1 MSASS
6 KKKLRNE
13 QQTAKM
19 TEKQVA
25 EQKEAKKLTLYTTI
39 FVVVLAVMVVF
50 AIAIGV
56 TRSITNSGV
65 HERNTVAL
73 TVGDHEISN
82 AELNYFYMSAI
93 NNFNSNYGS
102 YAAMLGLDTSK
113 PLNEQVINNDTG
125 LTWADDFLNT
135 AKDSA
140 RSAYA
145 LADAAEAAGFTLSE
159 DDLADIDSAINN
171 MKLYAN
177 LYGYSSTKDFLKAQY
192 GNGATEESYRQYVTL
207 NALASAYRNSYSSSL
222 TYTDADL
229 RAAESE
235 NYEKYSSF
243 TYNTYYLAAS
253 KFQTD
258 EVDADSDEAVKA
270 AKEAA
275 DSLIGEDVATVEDF
289 DAAIAALDVN
299 RDTEASS
306 TAYTDQQYSSVS
318 ATIRDWVIDSARKEG
333 DKTVI
338 ANTSTSTD
346 DDGKETTTTQG
357 YYAVFF
363 TGSNDNTFPLVNV
376 RHILIKFE
384 GGTTD
389 STTGT
394 TTYSDEEKEAAKQKA
409 EEILDEWMSGDA
421 TEDSFA
427 ALANE
432 KSDDG
437 NGTTGGLYE
446 NVYPGQMVSSFNDW
460 CFDESRQAGNTGI
473 IESQYGYHVMY
484 FVGKSDTTYRDYQIE
499 TELRN
504 TDTQEWYDAT
514 VEAMPMTDGDTRVYP
529 QGSGHQRQL
538 SIPSKNHS
546 PGFASVKPGLPSWKF
561 RVIENREYDQ
571 QRGFAC

>member
-1 MSASS
+1 MRGFDYMSASS

-56 TRSITNSGV
+56 TRSISNSGV
-65 HERNTVAL
+65 RERNTVAL

-82 AELNYFYMSAI
+82 AELSYFYMSAI
-93 NNFNSNYGS
+93 NNFNTNYGN
-102 YAAMLGLDTSK
+102 YAAMMGLDTSK
-113 PLNEQVINNDTG
+113 PLDEQVINNDTG

-135 AKDSA
+135 AKDNA
-140 RSAYA
+140 RSVYA
-145 LADAAEAAGFTLSE
+145 MADAAEAAGFTLSE
-159 DDLADIDSAINN
+159 DELAEIDTSISN
-171 MKLYAN
+171 MKMYAT

-192 GNGATEESYRQYVTL
+192 GSGATEESYKQYVTVNTL
-207 NALASAYRNSYSSSL
+207 ANAYYNSYSSSL

-235 NYEKYSSF
+235 NYDKYSSF

-253 KFQTD
+253 KFQAED
-258 EVDADSDEAVKA
+258 EDNSDKAVKA
-270 AKEAA
+270 AEEAA
-275 DSLIGEDVATVEDF
+275 NSLIGEDVATVADF
-289 DAAIAALDVN
+289 DAAIAALDIN
-299 RDTEASS
+299 EDTEASS
-306 TAYTDQQYSSVS
+306 TAYTDQQYASVS
-318 ATIRDWVIDSARKEG
+318 TTVRDWITDSTRKEG

-338 ANTSTSTD
+338 ANTTTSTD
-346 DDGKETTTTQG
+346 DDGNETKTTLG

-376 RHILIKFE
+376 RHILVKFE

-437 NGTTGGLYE
+437 DGTTGGLYE

-460 CFDESRQAGNTGI
+460 CFDASRQSGNTGI
-473 IESQYGYHVMY
+473 IESEYGYHVMY
-484 FVGKSDTTYRDYQIE
+484 FVGKSSTTYRDYQIE
-499 TELRN
+499 SELRS
-504 TDTQEWYDAT
+504 TDTQKWYDAT
-514 VEAMPMTDGDTRVYP
+514 VEAVPMTDGNTKYIR
-529 QGSGHQRQL
+529 
-538 SIPSKNHS
+538 KNLIIS
-546 PGFASVKPGLPSWKF
+546 AS
-561 RVIENREYDQ
+561 
-571 QRGFAC
+571 

>member
-1 MSASS
+1 MRGFDYMSASS

-56 TRSITNSGV
+56 TRSISNSGV
-65 HERNTVAL
+65 RERNTVAL

-82 AELNYFYMSAI
+82 AELSYFYMSAI
-93 NNFNSNYGS
+93 NNFNTNYGN
-102 YAAMLGLDTSK
+102 YAAMMGLDTSK
-113 PLNEQVINNDTG
+113 PLDEQVINNDTG

-135 AKDSA
+135 AKDNA
-140 RSAYA
+140 RSVYA
-145 LADAAEAAGFTLSE
+145 MADAAEAAGFTLSE
-159 DDLADIDSAINN
+159 DELAEIDTSISN
-171 MKLYAN
+171 MKMYAT

-192 GNGATEESYRQYVTL
+192 GSGATEESYKQYVTVNTL
-207 NALASAYRNSYSSSL
+207 ANAYYNSYSSSL

-235 NYEKYSSF
+235 NYDKYSSF

-253 KFQTD
+253 KFQAED
-258 EVDADSDEAVKA
+258 EDDSGKAVKA
-270 AKEAA
+270 AEEAA
-275 DSLIGEDVATVEDF
+275 NSLIGEDVATVADF
-289 DAAIAALDVN
+289 DAAIAALDIN
-299 RDTEASS
+299 KDTEASS
-306 TAYTDQQYSSVS
+306 TAYTDQQYASVS
-318 ATIRDWVIDSARKEG
+318 TTVRDWITDSARKEG

-338 ANTSTSTD
+338 ANTTTSTD
-346 DDGKETTTTQG
+346 DDGNETKTTLG

-376 RHILIKFE
+376 RHILVKFE

-394 TTYSDEEKEAAKQKA
+394 TTYSDEEKNAAKEKA

-432 KSDDG
+432 KSGDG
-437 NGTTGGLYE
+437 DGTTGGLYE

-460 CFDESRQAGNTGI
+460 CFDASRQSGNTGI
-473 IESQYGYHVMY
+473 IESEYGYHVMY
-484 FVGKSDTTYRDYQIE
+484 FVGKSSTTYRDYQIE
-499 TELRN
+499 SELRS
-504 TDTQEWYDAT
+504 TDAQEWYDAT
-514 VEAMPMTDGDTRVYP
+514 VEAVPMTDGNTKYIR
-529 QGSGHQRQL
+529 
-538 SIPSKNHS
+538 KNLIIS
-546 PGFASVKPGLPSWKF
+546 AS
-561 RVIENREYDQ
+561 
-571 QRGFAC
+571 

>member
-1 MSASS
+1 MRGFDYMSASS

-56 TRSITNSGV
+56 TRSISNSGV
-65 HERNTVAL
+65 RERNTVAL

-82 AELNYFYMSAI
+82 AELSYFYMSAI
-93 NNFNSNYGS
+93 NNFNTNYGN
-102 YAAMLGLDTSK
+102 YAAMMGLDTSK
-113 PLNEQVINNDTG
+113 PLDEQVINNDTG

-135 AKDSA
+135 AKDNA
-140 RSAYA
+140 RSVYA
-145 LADAAEAAGFTLSE
+145 MADAAEAAGFTLSE
-159 DDLADIDSAINN
+159 DELTEIDTSISN
-171 MKLYAN
+171 MKMYAT

-192 GNGATEESYRQYVTL
+192 GSGATEESYKQYVTV
-207 NALASAYRNSYSSSL
+207 NALANAYYNSYSSSL

-235 NYEKYSSF
+235 NYDKYSSF

-253 KFQTD
+253 KFQAED
-258 EVDADSDEAVKA
+258 EDDSDKAVKA
-270 AKEAA
+270 AEEAA
-275 DSLIGEDVATVEDF
+275 NSLIGEDVATVADF
-289 DAAIAALDVN
+289 DAAIAALDIN
-299 RDTEASS
+299 KDTEASS
-306 TAYTDQQYSSVS
+306 TAYTDQQYASVS
-318 ATIRDWVIDSARKEG
+318 TTVRDWITDSARKEG

-338 ANTSTSTD
+338 ANTTTSTD
-346 DDGKETTTTQG
+346 DDGNETKTTLG

-376 RHILIKFE
+376 RHILVKFE

-394 TTYSDEEKEAAKQKA
+394 TTYSDEEKNAAKEKA

-437 NGTTGGLYE
+437 DGTTGGLYE

-460 CFDESRQAGNTGI
+460 CFDASRQSGNTGI
-473 IESQYGYHVMY
+473 IESEYGYHVMY
-484 FVGKSDTTYRDYQIE
+484 FVGKSSTTYRDYQIE
-499 TELRN
+499 SELRS
-504 TDTQEWYDAT
+504 TDTQKWYDAT
-514 VEAMPMTDGDTRVYP
+514 VEAVPMTDGNTKYIR
-529 QGSGHQRQL
+529 
-538 SIPSKNHS
+538 KNLIIS
-546 PGFASVKPGLPSWKF
+546 AS
-561 RVIENREYDQ
+561 
-571 QRGFAC
+571 

>member
-1 MSASS
+1 MRGFDYMSASS

-56 TRSITNSGV
+56 TRSISNSGV
-65 HERNTVAL
+65 RERNTVAL

-82 AELNYFYMSAI
+82 AELSYFYMSAI
-93 NNFNSNYGS
+93 NNFNSNYGN
-102 YAAMLGLDTSK
+102 YAAMMGLDTSK
-113 PLNEQVINNDTG
+113 PLDEQVINNDTG

-135 AKDSA
+135 AKDNA
-140 RSAYA
+140 RSVYA
-145 LADAAEAAGFTLSE
+145 MADAAEAAGFTLSE
-159 DDLADIDSAINN
+159 DELAEIDTSISN
-171 MKLYAN
+171 MKMYAT

-192 GNGATEESYRQYVTL
+192 GSGATEESYKQYVTVNTL
-207 NALASAYRNSYSSSL
+207 ANAYYNSYSSSL

-235 NYEKYSSF
+235 NYDKYSSF

-253 KFQTD
+253 KFQAEDD
-258 EVDADSDEAVKA
+258 EDSDKAVKA
-270 AKEAA
+270 AEEAA
-275 DSLIGEDVATVEDF
+275 NSLIGEDVATVADF
-289 DAAIAALDVN
+289 DAAIAALDIN
-299 RDTEASS
+299 KDTEASS
-306 TAYTDQQYSSVS
+306 TAYTDQQYASVS
-318 ATIRDWVIDSARKEG
+318 TTVRDWITDSARKEG

-338 ANTSTSTD
+338 ANTTTSTD
-346 DDGKETTTTQG
+346 DDGNETKTTLG

-376 RHILIKFE
+376 RHILVKFE

-394 TTYSDEEKEAAKQKA
+394 TTYSDEEKNAAKEKA

-437 NGTTGGLYE
+437 DGTTGGLYE
-446 NVYPGQMVSSFNDW
+446 NVHPGQMVSSFNDW
-460 CFDESRQAGNTGI
+460 CFDASRQSGNTGI
-473 IESQYGYHVMY
+473 IESEYGYHVMY
-484 FVGKSDTTYRDYQIE
+484 FVGKSSTTYRDYQIE
-499 TELRN
+499 SELRS
-504 TDTQEWYDAT
+504 TDAQEWYDAT
-514 VEAMPMTDGDTRVYP
+514 VEAVPMTDGNTKYIR
-529 QGSGHQRQL
+529 
-538 SIPSKNHS
+538 KNLIIS
-546 PGFASVKPGLPSWKF
+546 AS
-561 RVIENREYDQ
+561 
-571 QRGFAC
+571 

>member
-1 MSASS
+1 M
-6 KKKLRNE
+6 
-13 QQTAKM
+13 
-19 TEKQVA
+19 
-25 EQKEAKKLTLYTTI
+25 
-39 FVVVLAVMVVF
+39 
-50 AIAIGV
+50 
-56 TRSITNSGV
+56 
-65 HERNTVAL
+65 AL

-113 PLNEQVINNDTG
+113 PLNEQVISNDTG

-135 AKDSA
+135 AKDNA

-460 CFDESRQAGNTGI
+460 CFDESRQTGNTGI

-504 TDTQEWYDAT
+504 TDTQEWYDTT
-514 VEAMPMTDGDTRVYP
+514 VEAMPMTDGDTKYIRKDLVI
-529 QGSGHQRQL
+529 R
-538 SIPSKNHS
+538 
-546 PGFASVKPGLPSWKF
+546 AS
-561 RVIENREYDQ
+561 
-571 QRGFAC
+571 

>member
-1 MSASS
+1 MRGFDYMSASS

-56 TRSITNSGV
+56 TRSISNSGV
-65 HERNTVAL
+65 RERNTVAL

-82 AELNYFYMSAI
+82 AELSYFYMSAI
-93 NNFNSNYGS
+93 NNFNTNYGN
-102 YAAMLGLDTSK
+102 YAAMMGLDTSK
-113 PLNEQVINNDTG
+113 PLDEQVINNDTG

-135 AKDSA
+135 AKDNA
-140 RSAYA
+140 RSVYA
-145 LADAAEAAGFTLSE
+145 MADAAEAAGFTLSE
-159 DDLADIDSAINN
+159 DELAEIDTSISN
-171 MKLYAN
+171 MKMYAT

-192 GNGATEESYRQYVTL
+192 GSGATEESYKQYVTVNTL
-207 NALASAYRNSYSSSL
+207 ANAYYNSYSSSL

-235 NYEKYSSF
+235 NYDKYSSF

-253 KFQTD
+253 KFQAED
-258 EVDADSDEAVKA
+258 EEDSDKAVKA
-270 AKEAA
+270 AEEAA
-275 DSLIGEDVATVEDF
+275 NSLIGEDVATVADF
-289 DAAIAALDVN
+289 DAAIAALDIN
-299 RDTEASS
+299 KDTEASS
-306 TAYTDQQYSSVS
+306 TAYTDQQYASVS
-318 ATIRDWVIDSARKEG
+318 TTVRDWITDSARKEG

-338 ANTSTSTD
+338 ANTTTSTD
-346 DDGKETTTTQG
+346 DDGNETKTTLG

-376 RHILIKFE
+376 RHILVKFE

-394 TTYSDEEKEAAKQKA
+394 TTYSDEEKNAAKEKA

-437 NGTTGGLYE
+437 DGTTGGLYE

-460 CFDESRQAGNTGI
+460 CFDASRQSGNTGI
-473 IESQYGYHVMY
+473 IESEYGYHVMY
-484 FVGKSDTTYRDYQIE
+484 FVGKSSTTYRDYQIE
-499 TELRN
+499 SELRS

-514 VEAMPMTDGDTRVYP
+514 VEAVPMTDGNTKYIR
-529 QGSGHQRQL
+529 
-538 SIPSKNHS
+538 KNLIIS
-546 PGFASVKPGLPSWKF
+546 A
-561 RVIENREYDQ
+561 N
-571 QRGFAC
+571 

>member
-93 NNFNSNYGS
+93 NSFNSNYGS

-135 AKDSA
+135 AKDNA

-384 GGTTD
+384 GGTT
-389 STTGT
+389 GT

-437 NGTTGGLYE
+437 DGTTGGLYE

-514 VEAMPMTDGDTRVYP
+514 VEAMPMTDGDTRYIRKDLVI
-529 QGSGHQRQL
+529 S
-538 SIPSKNHS
+538 
-546 PGFASVKPGLPSWKF
+546 AS
-561 RVIENREYDQ
+561 
-571 QRGFAC
+571 

>member
-1 MSASS
+1 MRGFDYMSASS

-56 TRSITNSGV
+56 TRSISNSGV
-65 HERNTVAL
+65 RERNTVAL

-82 AELNYFYMSAI
+82 AELSYFYMSAI
-93 NNFNSNYGS
+93 NNFNSNYGN
-102 YAAMLGLDTSK
+102 YAAMMGLDTSK
-113 PLNEQVINNDTG
+113 PLDEQVINNDTG

-135 AKDSA
+135 AKDNA
-140 RSAYA
+140 RSVYA
-145 LADAAEAAGFTLSE
+145 MADAAEAAGFTLSE
-159 DDLADIDSAINN
+159 DELAEIDTSISN
-171 MKLYAN
+171 MKMYAT

-192 GNGATEESYRQYVTL
+192 GSGATEESYKQYVTVNTL
-207 NALASAYRNSYSSSL
+207 ANAYYNSYSSSL

-235 NYEKYSSF
+235 NYDKYSSF

-253 KFQTD
+253 KFQAED
-258 EVDADSDEAVKA
+258 EDDSDKAVKA
-270 AKEAA
+270 AEEAA
-275 DSLIGEDVATVEDF
+275 NSLIGEDVATVADF
-289 DAAIAALDVN
+289 DAAIAALDIN
-299 RDTEASS
+299 KDTEASS
-306 TAYTDQQYSSVS
+306 TAYTDQQYASVS
-318 ATIRDWVIDSARKEG
+318 TTVRDWITDSARKEG

-338 ANTSTSTD
+338 ANTTTSTD
-346 DDGKETTTTQG
+346 DDGNETKTTLG

-376 RHILIKFE
+376 RHILVKFE

-394 TTYSDEEKEAAKQKA
+394 TTYSDEEKNAAKEKA

-437 NGTTGGLYE
+437 DGTTGGLYE

-460 CFDESRQAGNTGI
+460 CFDESRQTGNTGI

-514 VEAMPMTDGDTRVYP
+514 VEAMPMTDGDTRYIRKDLVI
-529 QGSGHQRQL
+529 R
-538 SIPSKNHS
+538 
-546 PGFASVKPGLPSWKF
+546 AS
-561 RVIENREYDQ
+561 
-571 QRGFAC
+571 

>member
-1 MSASS
+1 MRGFDYMSASS

-56 TRSITNSGV
+56 TRSISNSGV
-65 HERNTVAL
+65 RERNTVAL

-82 AELNYFYMSAI
+82 AELSYFYMSAI
-93 NNFNSNYGS
+93 NNFNSNYGN
-102 YAAMLGLDTSK
+102 YAAMMGLDTSK
-113 PLNEQVINNDTG
+113 PLDEQVINNDTG

-135 AKDSA
+135 AKDNA
-140 RSAYA
+140 RSVYA
-145 LADAAEAAGFTLSE
+145 MADAAEAAGFTLSE
-159 DDLADIDSAINN
+159 DELAEIDTSISN
-171 MKLYAN
+171 MKMYAT

-192 GNGATEESYRQYVTL
+192 GSGATEESYKQYVTVNTL
-207 NALASAYRNSYSSSL
+207 ANAYYNSYSSSL

-235 NYEKYSSF
+235 NYDKYSSF

-253 KFQTD
+253 KFQAED
-258 EVDADSDEAVKA
+258 EDDSDKAVKA
-270 AKEAA
+270 AEKAA
-275 DSLIGEDVATVEDF
+275 NSLIGEDVATVADF
-289 DAAIAALDVN
+289 DAAIAALDIN
-299 RDTEASS
+299 KDTEASS
-306 TAYTDQQYSSVS
+306 TAYTDQQYASVS
-318 ATIRDWVIDSARKEG
+318 TTVRDWITDSARKEG

-338 ANTSTSTD
+338 ANTTTSTD
-346 DDGKETTTTQG
+346 DDGNETKTTLG

-376 RHILIKFE
+376 RHILVKFE

-394 TTYSDEEKEAAKQKA
+394 TTYSDEEKNAAKEKA

-437 NGTTGGLYE
+437 DGTTGGLYE

-460 CFDESRQAGNTGI
+460 CFDASRQSGNTGI
-473 IESQYGYHVMY
+473 IESEYGYHVMY
-484 FVGKSDTTYRDYQIE
+484 FVGKSSTTYRDYQIE
-499 TELRN
+499 SELRS

-514 VEAMPMTDGDTRVYP
+514 VEAVPMTDGNTKYIR
-529 QGSGHQRQL
+529 
-538 SIPSKNHS
+538 KNLIIS
-546 PGFASVKPGLPSWKF
+546 AS
-561 RVIENREYDQ
+561 
-571 QRGFAC
+571 

>member
-1 MSASS
+1 MRGFDYMSASS

-93 NNFNSNYGS
+93 NSFNSNYGS

-159 DDLADIDSAINN
+159 DDLADIDSTINN

-243 TYNTYYLAAS
+243 TYYLAAS

-333 DKTVI
+333 DKAVI

-437 NGTTGGLYE
+437 DGTTGGLYE

-460 CFDESRQAGNTGI
+460 CFDESRQTGNTGI

-514 VEAMPMTDGDTRVYP
+514 VEAMPMTDGDTKYIRKD
-529 QGSGHQRQL
+529 L
-538 SIPSKNHS
+538 
-546 PGFASVKPGLPSWKF
+546 
-561 RVIENREYDQ
+561 VISAR
-571 QRGFAC
+571 

>member
-1 MSASS
+1 MRGFDYMSASS

-56 TRSITNSGV
+56 TRSISNSGV
-65 HERNTVAL
+65 RERNTVAL

-82 AELNYFYMSAI
+82 AELSYFYMSAI
-93 NNFNSNYGS
+93 NNFNSNYGN
-102 YAAMLGLDTSK
+102 YAAMMGLDTSK
-113 PLNEQVINNDTG
+113 PLDEQVINNDTG

-135 AKDSA
+135 AKDNA
-140 RSAYA
+140 RSVYA
-145 LADAAEAAGFTLSE
+145 MADAAEAAGFTLSE
-159 DDLADIDSAINN
+159 DELAEIDTSISN
-171 MKLYAN
+171 MKMYAT

-192 GNGATEESYRQYVTL
+192 GSGATEESYKQYVTVNTL
-207 NALASAYRNSYSSSL
+207 ANAYYNSYSSSL

-235 NYEKYSSF
+235 NYDKYSSF

-253 KFQTD
+253 KFQAED
-258 EVDADSDEAVKA
+258 EDDSDKAVKA
-270 AKEAA
+270 AEEAA
-275 DSLIGEDVATVEDF
+275 NSLIGEDVATVADF
-289 DAAIAALDVN
+289 DAAIAALDIN
-299 RDTEASS
+299 KDTEASS
-306 TAYTDQQYSSVS
+306 TAYTDQQYASVS
-318 ATIRDWVIDSARKEG
+318 TTVRDWITDSARKEG

-338 ANTSTSTD
+338 ANTTTSTD
-346 DDGKETTTTQG
+346 DDGNETKTTLG

-376 RHILIKFE
+376 RHILVKFE

-394 TTYSDEEKEAAKQKA
+394 TTYSDEEKNAAKQKA

-437 NGTTGGLYE
+437 DGTTGGLYE

-460 CFDESRQAGNTGI
+460 CFDASRQSGNTGI
-473 IESQYGYHVMY
+473 IESEYGYHVMY
-484 FVGKSDTTYRDYQIE
+484 FVGKSNTTYRDYQIE
-499 TELRN
+499 SELRS

-514 VEAMPMTDGDTRVYP
+514 VEAVPMTDGNTKYIR
-529 QGSGHQRQL
+529 
-538 SIPSKNHS
+538 KNLIIS
-546 PGFASVKPGLPSWKF
+546 AS
-561 RVIENREYDQ
+561 
-571 QRGFAC
+571 

>member
-1 MSASS
+1 MRGFDYMSASS

-56 TRSITNSGV
+56 TRSISNSGV
-65 HERNTVAL
+65 RERNTVAL

-82 AELNYFYMSAI
+82 AELSYFYMSAI
-93 NNFNSNYGS
+93 NNFNSNYGN
-102 YAAMLGLDTSK
+102 YAAMMGLDTSK
-113 PLNEQVINNDTG
+113 PLDEQVINNDTG

-135 AKDSA
+135 AKDNA
-140 RSAYA
+140 RSVYA
-145 LADAAEAAGFTLSE
+145 MADAAEAAGFTLSE
-159 DDLADIDSAINN
+159 DELAKIDTSISN
-171 MKLYAN
+171 MKMYAT

-192 GNGATEESYRQYVTL
+192 GNGATEESYKQYVTVNTL
-207 NALASAYRNSYSSSL
+207 ANAYYNSYASSL

-235 NYEKYSSF
+235 NYDKYSSF

-253 KFQTD
+253 KFQAEDD
-258 EVDADSDEAVKA
+258 EDSDKAVKA
-270 AKEAA
+270 AEEAA
-275 DSLIGEDVATVEDF
+275 NSLIGEDVATVADF
-289 DAAIAALDVN
+289 DAAIAALDIN
-299 RDTEASS
+299 KDTEASS
-306 TAYTDQQYSSVS
+306 TAYTDQQYASVS
-318 ATIRDWVIDSARKEG
+318 TTVRDWITDSARKEG

-338 ANTSTSTD
+338 ANTTTSTD
-346 DDGKETTTTQG
+346 DDGNETKTTLG

-376 RHILIKFE
+376 RHILVKFE

-394 TTYSDEEKEAAKQKA
+394 TTYSDEEKNAAKQKA

-437 NGTTGGLYE
+437 DGTTGGLYE

-460 CFDESRQAGNTGI
+460 CFDASRQSGNTGI
-473 IESQYGYHVMY
+473 IESEYGYHVMY
-484 FVGKSDTTYRDYQIE
+484 FVGKSSTTYRDYQIE
-499 TELRN
+499 SELRS
-504 TDTQEWYDAT
+504 TDAQEWYDAT
-514 VEAMPMTDGDTRVYP
+514 VEAVPMTDGNTKYIR
-529 QGSGHQRQL
+529 
-538 SIPSKNHS
+538 KNLIIS
-546 PGFASVKPGLPSWKF
+546 AS
-561 RVIENREYDQ
+561 
-571 QRGFAC
+571 

>member
-1 MSASS
+1 MRGFDYMSASS

-56 TRSITNSGV
+56 TRSISNSGV
-65 HERNTVAL
+65 RERNTVAL

-82 AELNYFYMSAI
+82 AELSYFYMSAI
-93 NNFNSNYGS
+93 NNFNTNYGN
-102 YAAMLGLDTSK
+102 YAAMMGLDTSK
-113 PLNEQVINNDTG
+113 PLDEQVINNDTG

-135 AKDSA
+135 AKDNA
-140 RSAYA
+140 RSVYA
-145 LADAAEAAGFTLSE
+145 MADAAEAAGFTLSE
-159 DDLADIDSAINN
+159 DELAEIDTSISN
-171 MKLYAN
+171 MKMYAT

-192 GNGATEESYRQYVTL
+192 GSGATEESYKQYVTINSL
-207 NALASAYRNSYSSSL
+207 ANAYYNSYSSSL

-235 NYEKYSSF
+235 NYDKYSSF

-253 KFQTD
+253 KFQAED
-258 EVDADSDEAVKA
+258 EDDSDKAVKA
-270 AKEAA
+270 AEKAA
-275 DSLIGEDVATVEDF
+275 NSLIGEDVATVADF
-289 DAAIAALDVN
+289 DAAIAALDIN
-299 RDTEASS
+299 KDTEASS
-306 TAYTDQQYSSVS
+306 TAYTDQQYASVS
-318 ATIRDWVIDSARKEG
+318 TTVRDWITDSARKEG

-338 ANTSTSTD
+338 ANTTTSTD
-346 DDGKETTTTQG
+346 DDGNETKTTLG

-376 RHILIKFE
+376 RHILVKFE

-389 STTGT
+389 STTGI
-394 TTYSDEEKEAAKQKA
+394 TTYSDEEKNAAKEKA

-437 NGTTGGLYE
+437 DGTTGGLYE

-460 CFDESRQAGNTGI
+460 CFDASRQSGNTGI
-473 IESQYGYHVMY
+473 IESEYGYHVMY
-484 FVGKSDTTYRDYQIE
+484 FVGKSSTTYRDYQIE
-499 TELRN
+499 SELRS
-504 TDTQEWYDAT
+504 TDAQEWYDAT
-514 VEAMPMTDGDTRVYP
+514 VEAVPMTDGNTKYIR
-529 QGSGHQRQL
+529 
-538 SIPSKNHS
+538 KNLIIS
-546 PGFASVKPGLPSWKF
+546 AS
-561 RVIENREYDQ
+561 
-571 QRGFAC
+571 

>member
-1 MSASS
+1 MRGFDYMSASS

-56 TRSITNSGV
+56 TRSISNSGV
-65 HERNTVAL
+65 RERNTVAL

-82 AELNYFYMSAI
+82 AELSYFYMSAI
-93 NNFNSNYGS
+93 NNFNTNYGN
-102 YAAMLGLDTSK
+102 YAAMMGLDTSK
-113 PLNEQVINNDTG
+113 PLDEQVINNDTG

-135 AKDSA
+135 AKDNA
-140 RSAYA
+140 RSVYA
-145 LADAAEAAGFTLSE
+145 MADAAEAAGFTLSE
-159 DDLADIDSAINN
+159 DELAEIDTSISN
-171 MKLYAN
+171 MKMYAT

-192 GNGATEESYRQYVTL
+192 GSGATEESYKQYVTVNTL
-207 NALASAYRNSYSSSL
+207 ANAYYNSYSSSL

-235 NYEKYSSF
+235 NYDKYSSF

-253 KFQTD
+253 KFQAED
-258 EVDADSDEAVKA
+258 EDNSDKAVKA
-270 AKEAA
+270 AEEAA
-275 DSLIGEDVATVEDF
+275 NSLIGEDVATVADF
-289 DAAIAALDVN
+289 DAAIAALDIN
-299 RDTEASS
+299 KDTEASS
-306 TAYTDQQYSSVS
+306 TAYTDQQYASVS
-318 ATIRDWVIDSARKEG
+318 TTVRDWITNSARKEG

-338 ANTSTSTD
+338 ANTTTSTD
-346 DDGKETTTTQG
+346 DDGNETKTTLG

-376 RHILIKFE
+376 RHILVKFE

-394 TTYSDEEKEAAKQKA
+394 TTYSDEEKNAAKEKA

-437 NGTTGGLYE
+437 DGTTGGLYE

-460 CFDESRQAGNTGI
+460 CFDASRQSGNTGI
-473 IESQYGYHVMY
+473 IESEYGYHVMY
-484 FVGKSDTTYRDYQIE
+484 FVGKSSTTYRDYQIE
-499 TELRN
+499 SELRS

-514 VEAMPMTDGDTRVYP
+514 VEAVPMTDGNTKYIR
-529 QGSGHQRQL
+529 
-538 SIPSKNHS
+538 KNLIIS
-546 PGFASVKPGLPSWKF
+546 AS
-561 RVIENREYDQ
+561 
-571 QRGFAC
+571 

>member
-1 MSASS
+1 MRGFDYMSASS

-56 TRSITNSGV
+56 TRSISNSGV
-65 HERNTVAL
+65 RERNTVAL

-82 AELNYFYMSAI
+82 AELSYFYMSAI
-93 NNFNSNYGS
+93 NNFNTNYGN
-102 YAAMLGLDTSK
+102 YAAMMGLDTSK
-113 PLNEQVINNDTG
+113 PLDEQVINNDTG

-135 AKDSA
+135 AKDNA
-140 RSAYA
+140 RSVYA
-145 LADAAEAAGFTLSE
+145 MADAAEAAGFTLSE
-159 DDLADIDSAINN
+159 DELAEIDTSISN
-171 MKLYAN
+171 MKMYAT

-192 GNGATEESYRQYVTL
+192 GSGATEESYKQYVTVNTL
-207 NALASAYRNSYSSSL
+207 ANAYYNSYSSSL

-235 NYEKYSSF
+235 NYDKYSSF

-253 KFQTD
+253 KFQAED
-258 EVDADSDEAVKA
+258 EEDSDKAVKA
-270 AKEAA
+270 AEEAA
-275 DSLIGEDVATVEDF
+275 NSLIGEDVATVADF
-289 DAAIAALDVN
+289 DAAIAALDIN
-299 RDTEASS
+299 KDTEASS
-306 TAYTDQQYSSVS
+306 TAYTDQQYASVS
-318 ATIRDWVIDSARKEG
+318 TTVRDWITDSARKEG

-338 ANTSTSTD
+338 ANTTTSTD
-346 DDGKETTTTQG
+346 DDGNETKTTLG

-376 RHILIKFE
+376 RHILVKFE

-394 TTYSDEEKEAAKQKA
+394 TTYSDEEKNAAKEKA

-427 ALANE
+427 ALAEE
-432 KSDDG
+432 KSEDPG
-437 NGTTGGLYE
+437 SSTNGGLYE
-446 NVYPGQMVSSFNDW
+446 NVAKGQMVEPFEDW
-460 CFDESRQAGNTGI
+460 CFDETRAAGDYGLVKTK
-473 IESQYGYHVMY
+473 YGYHIMY
-484 FVGKSDTTYRDYQIE
+484 YVSSTPIWETYAKSGWVNEKTNDFIKKLAEDHPMEVDYSAI
-499 TELRN
+499 
-504 TDTQEWYDAT
+504 
-514 VEAMPMTDGDTRVYP
+514 
-529 QGSGHQRQL
+529 QL
-538 SIPSKNHS
+538 GYVNL
-546 PGFASVKPGLPSWKF
+546 GA
-561 RVIENREYDQ
+561 
-571 QRGFAC
+571 

>member
-1 MSASS
+1 MRGFDYMSASS

-56 TRSITNSGV
+56 TRSISNSGV
-65 HERNTVAL
+65 RERNTVAL

-82 AELNYFYMSAI
+82 AELSYFYMSAI
-93 NNFNSNYGS
+93 NNFNTNYGN
-102 YAAMLGLDTSK
+102 YAAMMGLDTSK
-113 PLNEQVINNDTG
+113 PLDEQVINNDTG

-135 AKDSA
+135 AKDNA
-140 RSAYA
+140 RSVYA
-145 LADAAEAAGFTLSE
+145 MADAAEAAGFTLSE
-159 DDLADIDSAINN
+159 DELTEIDTSISN
-171 MKLYAN
+171 MKMYAT

-192 GNGATEESYRQYVTL
+192 GSGATEESYKQYVTVNTL
-207 NALASAYRNSYSSSL
+207 ANAYYNSYSSSL

-229 RAAESE
+229 RAAETE
-235 NYEKYSSF
+235 NYDKYSSF

-253 KFQTD
+253 KFQAED
-258 EVDADSDEAVKA
+258 EDSSDKAVKA
-270 AKEAA
+270 AEEAA
-275 DSLIGEDVATVEDF
+275 NSLIGEDVATVADF
-289 DAAIAALDVN
+289 DAAIAALDIN
-299 RDTEASS
+299 KDTEASS
-306 TAYTDQQYSSVS
+306 TAYTDQQYASVS
-318 ATIRDWVIDSARKEG
+318 TTVRDWITDSARKEG

-338 ANTSTSTD
+338 ANTTTSTD
-346 DDGKETTTTQG
+346 DDGNETKTTLG

-376 RHILIKFE
+376 RHILVKFE

-394 TTYSDEEKEAAKQKA
+394 TTYSDEEKNAAKEKA

-437 NGTTGGLYE
+437 DGTTGGLYE

-460 CFDESRQAGNTGI
+460 CFDASRQSGNTGI
-473 IESQYGYHVMY
+473 IESEYGYHVMY
-484 FVGKSDTTYRDYQIE
+484 FVGKSSTTYRDYQIE
-499 TELRN
+499 SELRS

-514 VEAMPMTDGDTRVYP
+514 VEAVPMTDGNTKYIR
-529 QGSGHQRQL
+529 
-538 SIPSKNHS
+538 KNLIIS
-546 PGFASVKPGLPSWKF
+546 AS
-561 RVIENREYDQ
+561 
-571 QRGFAC
+571 

>member
-1 MSASS
+1 MRGFDYMSASS

-65 HERNTVAL
+65 RERNTVAL

-102 YAAMLGLDTSK
+102 YAAMMGLDTSK
-113 PLNEQVINNDTG
+113 PLDEQVINNDTG

-135 AKDSA
+135 AKDNA
-140 RSAYA
+140 RSVYA
-145 LADAAEAAGFTLSE
+145 MADAAEAAGFTLSE
-159 DDLADIDSAINN
+159 DDLADIDSSISN
-171 MKLYAN
+171 MKLYAS

-270 AKEAA
+270 VKAAKEAA

-318 ATIRDWVIDSARKEG
+318 TTIRDWVIDSARKEG

-437 NGTTGGLYE
+437 DGTTGGLYE

-460 CFDESRQAGNTGI
+460 CFDESRQTGNTGI

-514 VEAMPMTDGDTRVYP
+514 VEAMPMTDGDTRYIRKDLVI
-529 QGSGHQRQL
+529 R
-538 SIPSKNHS
+538 
-546 PGFASVKPGLPSWKF
+546 AS
-561 RVIENREYDQ
+561 
-571 QRGFAC
+571 

>member
-1 MSASS
+1 MRGFDYMSASS

-56 TRSITNSGV
+56 TRSISNSGV
-65 HERNTVAL
+65 RERNTVAL

-82 AELNYFYMSAI
+82 AELSYFYMSAI
-93 NNFNSNYGS
+93 NNFNSNYGN
-102 YAAMLGLDTSK
+102 YAAMMGLDTSK
-113 PLNEQVINNDTG
+113 PLDEQVINNDTG

-135 AKDSA
+135 AKDNA
-140 RSAYA
+140 RSVYA
-145 LADAAEAAGFTLSE
+145 MADAAEAAGFTLSE
-159 DDLADIDSAINN
+159 DELAEIDTSISN
-171 MKLYAN
+171 MKMYAT

-192 GNGATEESYRQYVTL
+192 GSGATEESYKQYVTINSL
-207 NALASAYRNSYSSSL
+207 ANAYYNSYSSSL

-235 NYEKYSSF
+235 NYDKYSSF

-253 KFQTD
+253 KFQAED
-258 EVDADSDEAVKA
+258 EDDSDKAVKA
-270 AKEAA
+270 AEKAA
-275 DSLIGEDVATVEDF
+275 NSLIGEDVATVADF
-289 DAAIAALDVN
+289 DAAIAALDIN
-299 RDTEASS
+299 KDTEASS
-306 TAYTDQQYSSVS
+306 TAYTDQQYASVS
-318 ATIRDWVIDSARKEG
+318 TTVRDWITDSARKEG

-338 ANTSTSTD
+338 ANTTTSTD
-346 DDGKETTTTQG
+346 DDGNETKTTLG

-376 RHILIKFE
+376 RHILVKFE

-389 STTGT
+389 STTGI
-394 TTYSDEEKEAAKQKA
+394 TTYSDEEKNAAKEKA

-437 NGTTGGLYE
+437 DGTTGGLYE

-460 CFDESRQAGNTGI
+460 CFDASRQSGNTGI
-473 IESQYGYHVMY
+473 IESEYGYHVMY
-484 FVGKSDTTYRDYQIE
+484 FVGKSSTTYRDYQIE
-499 TELRN
+499 SELRS
-504 TDTQEWYDAT
+504 TDAQEWYDAT
-514 VEAMPMTDGDTRVYP
+514 VEAVPMTDGNTKYIR
-529 QGSGHQRQL
+529 
-538 SIPSKNHS
+538 KNLIIS
-546 PGFASVKPGLPSWKF
+546 AS
-561 RVIENREYDQ
+561 
-571 QRGFAC
+571 

>member
-1 MSASS
+1 MRGFDYMSASS

-13 QQTAKM
+13 QKTAKM

-25 EQKEAKKLTLYTTI
+25 EQKEARKLTLYTTV
-39 FVVVLAVMVVF
+39 FVVVLAVMLVS

-56 TRSITNSGV
+56 TRSISNSGV
-65 HERNTVAL
+65 RERNTVAL

-82 AELNYFYMSAI
+82 AELSYFYMSAI
-93 NNFNSNYGS
+93 NNFNSSYGS

-113 PLNEQVINNDTG
+113 PLNEQTVSSDSD

-135 AKDSA
+135 AKDNA
-140 RSAYA
+140 RSIYA
-145 LADAAEAAGFTLSE
+145 IADAAEAAGFTLSE
-159 DDLADIDSAINN
+159 DELAEIDSTMSNAK
-171 MKLYAN
+171 MYAT

-192 GNGATEESYRQYVTL
+192 GNGATEESYKQYVTL
-207 NALASAYRNSYSSSL
+207 NTLANAYYNSYSSSL

-235 NYEKYSSF
+235 NYNKYSSF
-243 TYNTYYLAAS
+243 TYNTYYLAVS
-253 KFQTD
+253 KYQTD
-258 EVDADSDEAVKA
+258 EVDADSDEAVNA

-275 DSLIGEDVATVEDF
+275 DSLVGEDIATVEDF

-306 TAYTDQQYSSVS
+306 TAYTDQLYSSVS
-318 ATIRDWVIDSARKEG
+318 ATVRDWVTSSDRKQG

-338 ANTSTSTD
+338 ASTSTSTD
-346 DDGKETTTTQG
+346 DDGKETTTTLG
-357 YYAVFF
+357 YYAVFY

-376 RHILIKFE
+376 RHILVKFE

-394 TTYSDEEKEAAKQKA
+394 TTYSDEEKNAAKEKA

-437 NGTTGGLYE
+437 DGTTGGLYE

-460 CFDESRQAGNTGI
+460 CFDESRQSGNTGI
-473 IESQYGYHVMY
+473 IESEYGYHVMY
-484 FVGKSDTTYRDYQIE
+484 FVGKSDTTYRDYLIE
-499 TELRN
+499 NELRSA
-504 TDTQEWYDAT
+504 DTQEWYDAT
-514 VEAMPMTDGDTRVYP
+514 VEAMPMTDGDTRYIRKDLVI
-529 QGSGHQRQL
+529 S
-538 SIPSKNHS
+538 
-546 PGFASVKPGLPSWKF
+546 AS
-561 RVIENREYDQ
+561 
-571 QRGFAC
+571 

>member
-1 MSASS
+1 MRGFDYMSASS

-56 TRSITNSGV
+56 TRSISNSGV
-65 HERNTVAL
+65 RERNTVAL

-82 AELNYFYMSAI
+82 AELSYFYMSAI
-93 NNFNSNYGS
+93 NNFNSNYGN
-102 YAAMLGLDTSK
+102 YAAMMGLDTSK
-113 PLNEQVINNDTG
+113 PLDEQVINNDTG

-135 AKDSA
+135 AKDNA
-140 RSAYA
+140 RSVYA
-145 LADAAEAAGFTLSE
+145 MADAAEAAGFTLSE
-159 DDLADIDSAINN
+159 DELAEIDTSISN
-171 MKLYAN
+171 MKMYAT

-192 GNGATEESYRQYVTL
+192 GSGATEESYKQYVTVNTL
-207 NALASAYRNSYSSSL
+207 ANAYYNSYSSSL

-235 NYEKYSSF
+235 NYDKYSSF

-253 KFQTD
+253 KFQAED
-258 EVDADSDEAVKA
+258 EDDSDKAVKA
-270 AKEAA
+270 AEEAA
-275 DSLIGEDVATVEDF
+275 NSLIGEDVATVADF
-289 DAAIAALDVN
+289 DAAIAALDIN
-299 RDTEASS
+299 KDTEASS
-306 TAYTDQQYSSVS
+306 TAYTDQQYASVS
-318 ATIRDWVIDSARKEG
+318 TTVRDWITDSARKEG

-338 ANTSTSTD
+338 ANTTTSTD
-346 DDGKETTTTQG
+346 DDGNETKTTLG

-376 RHILIKFE
+376 RHILVKFE

-394 TTYSDEEKEAAKQKA
+394 TTYSDEEKNAAKEKA

-437 NGTTGGLYE
+437 DGTTGGLYE

-460 CFDESRQAGNTGI
+460 CFDASRQSGNTGI
-473 IESQYGYHVMY
+473 IESEYGYHVMY
-484 FVGKSDTTYRDYQIE
+484 FVGKSSTTYRDYQIE
-499 TELRN
+499 SELRS
-504 TDTQEWYDAT
+504 TDAQEWYDAT
-514 VEAMPMTDGDTRVYP
+514 VEAVPMTDGNTKYIR
-529 QGSGHQRQL
+529 
-538 SIPSKNHS
+538 KNLIIS
-546 PGFASVKPGLPSWKF
+546 AS
-561 RVIENREYDQ
+561 
-571 QRGFAC
+571 

>member
-1 MSASS
+1 MRGFDYMSASS

-56 TRSITNSGV
+56 TRSISNSGV
-65 HERNTVAL
+65 RERNTVAL

-82 AELNYFYMSAI
+82 AELSYFYMSAI
-93 NNFNSNYGS
+93 NNFNSNYGN
-102 YAAMLGLDTSK
+102 YAAMMGLDTSK
-113 PLNEQVINNDTG
+113 PLDEQVINNDTG

-135 AKDSA
+135 AKDNA
-140 RSAYA
+140 RSVYA
-145 LADAAEAAGFTLSE
+145 MADAAEAAGFTLSE
-159 DDLADIDSAINN
+159 DELAEIDTSISN
-171 MKLYAN
+171 MKMYAT

-192 GNGATEESYRQYVTL
+192 GSGATEESYKQYVTVNTL
-207 NALASAYRNSYSSSL
+207 ANAYYNSYSSSL

-235 NYEKYSSF
+235 NYDKYSSF

-253 KFQTD
+253 KFQAED
-258 EVDADSDEAVKA
+258 EDDSGKAVKA
-270 AKEAA
+270 AEEAA
-275 DSLIGEDVATVEDF
+275 NSLIGEDVATVADF
-289 DAAIAALDVN
+289 DAAIAALDIN
-299 RDTEASS
+299 KDTEASS
-306 TAYTDQQYSSVS
+306 TAYTDQQYASVS
-318 ATIRDWVIDSARKEG
+318 TTVRDWITDSARKEG

-338 ANTSTSTD
+338 ANTTTSTD
-346 DDGKETTTTQG
+346 DDGNETKTTLG

-376 RHILIKFE
+376 RHILVKFE

-394 TTYSDEEKEAAKQKA
+394 TTYSDEEKNAAKEKA

-432 KSDDG
+432 KSGDG
-437 NGTTGGLYE
+437 DGTTGGLYE

-460 CFDESRQAGNTGI
+460 CFDASRQSGNTGI
-473 IESQYGYHVMY
+473 IESEYGYHVMY
-484 FVGKSDTTYRDYQIE
+484 FVGKSNTTYRDYQIE
-499 TELRN
+499 SELRS

-514 VEAMPMTDGDTRVYP
+514 VEAVPMTDGNTKYIR
-529 QGSGHQRQL
+529 
-538 SIPSKNHS
+538 KNLIIS
-546 PGFASVKPGLPSWKF
+546 AS
-561 RVIENREYDQ
+561 
-571 QRGFAC
+571 

>member
-1 MSASS
+1 MRGFDYMSASS

-56 TRSITNSGV
+56 TRSISNSGV
-65 HERNTVAL
+65 RERNTVAL

-82 AELNYFYMSAI
+82 AELSYFYMSAI
-93 NNFNSNYGS
+93 NNFNSNYGN
-102 YAAMLGLDTSK
+102 YAAMMGLDTSK
-113 PLNEQVINNDTG
+113 PLDEQVINNDTG

-135 AKDSA
+135 AKDNA
-140 RSAYA
+140 RSVYA
-145 LADAAEAAGFTLSE
+145 MADAAEAAGFTLSE
-159 DDLADIDSAINN
+159 DELAEIDTSISN
-171 MKLYAN
+171 MKMYAT

-192 GNGATEESYRQYVTL
+192 GSGATEESYKQYVTVNTL
-207 NALASAYRNSYSSSL
+207 ANAYYNSYSSSL

-235 NYEKYSSF
+235 NYDKYSSF

-253 KFQTD
+253 KFQAED
-258 EVDADSDEAVKA
+258 EDDSDKAVKA
-270 AKEAA
+270 AEEAA
-275 DSLIGEDVATVEDF
+275 NSLIGEDVATVADF
-289 DAAIAALDVN
+289 DAAIAALDIN
-299 RDTEASS
+299 KDTEASS
-306 TAYTDQQYSSVS
+306 TAYTDQQYASVS
-318 ATIRDWVIDSARKEG
+318 TTVRDWITDSARKEG

-338 ANTSTSTD
+338 ANTTTSTD
-346 DDGKETTTTQG
+346 DDGNETKTTLG

-376 RHILIKFE
+376 RHILVKFE

-394 TTYSDEEKEAAKQKA
+394 TTYSDEEKNAAKQKA

-437 NGTTGGLYE
+437 DGTTGGLYE

-460 CFDESRQAGNTGI
+460 CFDASRQSGNTGI
-473 IESQYGYHVMY
+473 IESEYGYHVMY
-484 FVGKSDTTYRDYQIE
+484 FVGKSSTTYRDYQIE
-499 TELRN
+499 SELRS

-514 VEAMPMTDGDTRVYP
+514 VEAVPMTDGNTKYIR
-529 QGSGHQRQL
+529 
-538 SIPSKNHS
+538 KNLIIS
-546 PGFASVKPGLPSWKF
+546 AS
-561 RVIENREYDQ
+561 
-571 QRGFAC
+571 

>member
-1 MSASS
+1 MRGFDYMSASS

-113 PLNEQVINNDTG
+113 PLNEQVISNDTG

-135 AKDSA
+135 AKDNA

-270 AKEAA
+270 AKEAADSLIGEVILA

-460 CFDESRQAGNTGI
+460 CFDESRQTGNTGI

-504 TDTQEWYDAT
+504 TDTQEWYDTT
-514 VEAMPMTDGDTRVYP
+514 VEAMPMTDGDTKYIRKDLVI
-529 QGSGHQRQL
+529 R
-538 SIPSKNHS
+538 
-546 PGFASVKPGLPSWKF
+546 AS
-561 RVIENREYDQ
+561 
-571 QRGFAC
+571 

>member
-93 NNFNSNYGS
+93 NSFNSNYGS

-135 AKDSA
+135 AKDNA

-363 TGSNDNTFPLVNV
+363 TGSN
-376 RHILIKFE
+376 
-384 GGTTD
+384 
-389 STTGT
+389 
-394 TTYSDEEKEAAKQKA
+394 A
-409 EEILDEWMSGDA
+409 
-421 TEDSFA
+421 
-427 ALANE
+427 
-432 KSDDG
+432 
-437 NGTTGGLYE
+437 
-446 NVYPGQMVSSFNDW
+446 VSYTHLPSP
-460 CFDESRQAGNTGI
+460 
-473 IESQYGYHVMY
+473 
-484 FVGKSDTTYRDYQIE
+484 RDYAAS
-499 TELRN
+499 R
-504 TDTQEWYDAT
+504 
-514 VEAMPMTDGDTRVYP
+514 MP
-529 QGSGHQRQL
+529 S
-538 SIPSKNHS
+538 S
-546 PGFASVKPGLPSWKF
+546 A
-561 RVIENREYDQ
+561 
-571 QRGFAC
+571 

>member
-1 MSASS
+1 MRGFDYMSASS

-56 TRSITNSGV
+56 TRSISNSGV
-65 HERNTVAL
+65 RERNTVAL

-82 AELNYFYMSAI
+82 AELSYFYMSAI
-93 NNFNSNYGS
+93 NNFNSNYGN
-102 YAAMLGLDTSK
+102 YAAMMGLDTSK
-113 PLNEQVINNDTG
+113 PLDEQVINNDTG

-135 AKDSA
+135 AKDNA
-140 RSAYA
+140 RSVYA
-145 LADAAEAAGFTLSE
+145 MADAAEAAGFTLSE
-159 DDLADIDSAINN
+159 DELAEIDTSISN
-171 MKLYAN
+171 MKMYAT

-192 GNGATEESYRQYVTL
+192 GSGATEESYKQYVTV
-207 NALASAYRNSYSSSL
+207 NALANAYYNSYSSSL

-235 NYEKYSSF
+235 NYDKYSSF

-253 KFQTD
+253 KFQAED
-258 EVDADSDEAVKA
+258 EDNSDKAVKA
-270 AKEAA
+270 AEEAA
-275 DSLIGEDVATVEDF
+275 NSLIGEDVATVADF
-289 DAAIAALDVN
+289 DAAIAALDIN
-299 RDTEASS
+299 KDTEASS
-306 TAYTDQQYSSVS
+306 TAYTDQQYASVS
-318 ATIRDWVIDSARKEG
+318 TTVRDWITDSARKEG

-338 ANTSTSTD
+338 ANTTTSTD
-346 DDGKETTTTQG
+346 DDGNETKTTLG

-376 RHILIKFE
+376 RHILVKFE

-394 TTYSDEEKEAAKQKA
+394 TTYSDEEKNAAKEKA

-437 NGTTGGLYE
+437 DGTTGGLYE

-460 CFDESRQAGNTGI
+460 CFDASRQSGNTGI
-473 IESQYGYHVMY
+473 IESEYGYHVMY
-484 FVGKSDTTYRDYQIE
+484 FVGKSSTTYRDYQIE
-499 TELRN
+499 SELRS
-504 TDTQEWYDAT
+504 TATQKWYDAT
-514 VEAMPMTDGDTRVYP
+514 VEAVPMTDGNTKYIR
-529 QGSGHQRQL
+529 
-538 SIPSKNHS
+538 KNLIIS
-546 PGFASVKPGLPSWKF
+546 AS
-561 RVIENREYDQ
+561 
-571 QRGFAC
+571 

>member
-1 MSASS
+1 MRGFDYMSASS

-56 TRSITNSGV
+56 TRSISNSGV
-65 HERNTVAL
+65 RERNTVAL

-82 AELNYFYMSAI
+82 AELSYFYMSAI
-93 NNFNSNYGS
+93 NNFNSNYGN
-102 YAAMLGLDTSK
+102 YAAMMGLDTSK
-113 PLNEQVINNDTG
+113 PLDEQVINNDTG

-135 AKDSA
+135 AKDNA
-140 RSAYA
+140 RSVYA
-145 LADAAEAAGFTLSE
+145 MADAAKAAGFTLSE
-159 DDLADIDSAINN
+159 DELAEIDTSISN
-171 MKLYAN
+171 MKMYAT

-192 GNGATEESYRQYVTL
+192 GSGATEESYKQYVTVNTL
-207 NALASAYRNSYSSSL
+207 ANAYYNSYSSSL

-235 NYEKYSSF
+235 NYDKYSSF

-253 KFQTD
+253 KFQAED
-258 EVDADSDEAVKA
+258 EDNSDKAVKA
-270 AKEAA
+270 AEKAA
-275 DSLIGEDVATVEDF
+275 NSLIGEDVATVADF
-289 DAAIAALDVN
+289 DAAIAALDIN
-299 RDTEASS
+299 KDTEASS
-306 TAYTDQQYSSVS
+306 TAYTDQQYASVS
-318 ATIRDWVIDSARKEG
+318 TTVRDWITDSARKEG

-338 ANTSTSTD
+338 ANTTTSTD
-346 DDGKETTTTQG
+346 DDGNETKTTLG

-376 RHILIKFE
+376 RHILVKFE

-394 TTYSDEEKEAAKQKA
+394 TTYSDEEKNAAKEKA

-437 NGTTGGLYE
+437 DGTTGGLYE
-446 NVYPGQMVSSFNDW
+446 NVYPGQMVSSFNNW
-460 CFDESRQAGNTGI
+460 CFDASRQSGNTGI
-473 IESQYGYHVMY
+473 IESEYGYHVMY
-484 FVGKSDTTYRDYQIE
+484 FVGKSSTTYRDYQIE
-499 TELRN
+499 SELRS
-504 TDTQEWYDAT
+504 TDTQKWYDAT
-514 VEAMPMTDGDTRVYP
+514 VEAVPMTDGNTKYIR
-529 QGSGHQRQL
+529 
-538 SIPSKNHS
+538 KNLIIS
-546 PGFASVKPGLPSWKF
+546 AS
-561 RVIENREYDQ
+561 
-571 QRGFAC
+571 

>member
-1 MSASS
+1 MRGFDYMSASS

-56 TRSITNSGV
+56 TRSISNSGV
-65 HERNTVAL
+65 RERNTVAL

-82 AELNYFYMSAI
+82 AELSYFYMSAI
-93 NNFNSNYGS
+93 NNFNSNYGN
-102 YAAMLGLDTSK
+102 YAAMMGLDTSK
-113 PLNEQVINNDTG
+113 PLDEQVINNDTG

-135 AKDSA
+135 AKDNA
-140 RSAYA
+140 RSVYA
-145 LADAAEAAGFTLSE
+145 MADAAEAAGFTLSE
-159 DDLADIDSAINN
+159 DELAEIDTSISN
-171 MKLYAN
+171 MKMYAT

-192 GNGATEESYRQYVTL
+192 GSGATEESYKQYVTVNTL
-207 NALASAYRNSYSSSL
+207 ANAYYNSYSSSL

-235 NYEKYSSF
+235 NYDKYSSF

-253 KFQTD
+253 KFQAEDD
-258 EVDADSDEAVKA
+258 EDSDKAVKA
-270 AKEAA
+270 AEEAA
-275 DSLIGEDVATVEDF
+275 NSLIGEDVATVADF
-289 DAAIAALDVN
+289 DAAIAALDIN
-299 RDTEASS
+299 KDTEASS
-306 TAYTDQQYSSVS
+306 TAYTDQQYASVS
-318 ATIRDWVIDSARKEG
+318 TTVRDWITDSARKEG

-338 ANTSTSTD
+338 ANTTTSTD
-346 DDGKETTTTQG
+346 DDGNETKTTLG

-376 RHILIKFE
+376 RHILVKFE

-394 TTYSDEEKEAAKQKA
+394 TTYSDEEKNAAKQKA

-437 NGTTGGLYE
+437 DGTTGGLYE

-460 CFDESRQAGNTGI
+460 CFDASRQSGNTGI
-473 IESQYGYHVMY
+473 IESEYGYHVMY
-484 FVGKSDTTYRDYQIE
+484 FVGKSSTTYRDYQIE
-499 TELRN
+499 SELRS
-504 TDTQEWYDAT
+504 TDAQEWYDAT
-514 VEAMPMTDGDTRVYP
+514 VEAVPMTDGNTKYIR
-529 QGSGHQRQL
+529 
-538 SIPSKNHS
+538 KNLIIS
-546 PGFASVKPGLPSWKF
+546 AS
-561 RVIENREYDQ
+561 
-571 QRGFAC
+571 